1 MLILVPTPL
10 ILDSLLNFKIIA
22 LLPFLILS
30 FSRCGVKSDPV
41 PPQDT
46 LLPSVES
53 QYLKQPME
61 MTHQKNESSEKK
73 PEEEL
78 EKESEEN

>member
-1 MLILVPTPL
+1 
-10 ILDSLLNFKIIA
+10 LNFKIIA

>member
-22 LLPFLILS
+22 LIPFLILS

-61 MTHQKNESSEKK
+61 MTHQKKQSSEKK

>member
-1 MLILVPTPL
+1 M
-10 ILDSLLNFKIIA
+10 NFKIIA

-61 MTHQKNESSEKK
+61 MTHQKKESSEKK